1 MIPGYG
7 KTQLVQSVFAAVVS
21 LAVAGGVACSDGPS
35 NIPTA
40 TETEEVPVAAQQGGG
55 VAADSE
61 MAGVMAV
68 LPAYPGRIVSEI
80 GAAQGPDRVGA
91 AFYTKDTPEQ
101 VILFF
106 EEELRAAGWVS
117 TGPAKTTTS
126 QPKLDGT
133 SASGV
138 SEEFAKPGFR
148 LFVTAGVTYKDPSQ
162 FQTLYGLVLDRVK

>member
-1 MIPGYG
+1 MR
-7 KTQLVQSVFAAVVS
+7 LAVVALVCFGLTVS
-21 LAVAGGVACSDGPS
+21 TGCSNDAPEAGSVGAGSAA
-35 NIPTA
+35 IPTKTGHDELDPPA
-40 TETEEVPVAAQQGGG
+40 ELA
-55 VAADSE
+55 SE
-61 MAGVMAV
+61 LEK
-68 LPAYPGRIVSEI
+68 LPAHPGRVISEA